1 MARPRSSRSALLVAA
16 ERIFAERGLAGAR
29 TEEIASAARINNAML
44 HYYFETK
51 EKLYQAV
58 LENLFQQLLL
68 SLRDPLSRTPAPRAA
83 LLGFVDRYINFLQQ
97 HPNYP
102 RLLQREIME
111 RGPYLRVVVE
121 RYLGPIFSSLAR
133 ILRAGI
139 RRGEFRSVDVNQTV
153 VSLIAIT
160 VFYFAATPVMSLVLG
175 GNAYDAR
182 RVAARKRAVVDF
194 VRHGLLRSPHQKP
207 SAATNRKRA
216 KKKGKRR

>member
-1 MARPRSSRSALLVAA
+1 MARPRSSRSALLAAA

-29 TEEIASAARINNAML
+29 TEEIASAARINKAML

-58 LENLFQQLLL
+58 LKNLFQQLHL

-207 SAATNRKRA
+207 SAAANRKRT
-216 KKKGKRR
+216 KKKRSKR

>member
-29 TEEIASAARINNAML
+29 TGEIASAARINKAML

-58 LENLFQQLLL
+58 LENLFQQLHL

-182 RVAARKRAVVDF
+182 RVAVRKRAVVDF
-194 VRHGLLRSPHQKP
+194 VRHGLLRSPHQNP
-207 SAATNRKRA
+207 SANVNRKRA
-216 KKKGKRR
+216 RKKGRKR

>member
-1 MARPRSSRSALLVAA
+1 MARPHSSRSALLVAA

-29 TEEIASAARINNAML
+29 TEEIASAARINKAML

-58 LENLFQQLLL
+58 LENLFQQLHL

-139 RRGEFRSVDVNQTV
+139 RRGEFRPVDVNQTV

-194 VRHGLLRSPHQKP
+194 VRHGLLRSPYQKP
-207 SAATNRKRA
+207 SAATNRTRA
-216 KKKGKRR
+216 KKKGRKR

>member
-1 MARPRSSRSALLVAA
+1 MEVYTQNCLSGCNPEPPRGSGVAGRSVCQHRTSHLLYVVARGAGLEPATSRLVIGCSVPLSYPRVTFSLSLKQRYLVWINP
-16 ERIFAERGLAGAR
+16 RIRNLRGLSRRGDR
-29 TEEIASAARINNAML
+29 GRC
-44 HYYFETK
+44 HY
-51 EKLYQAV
+51 
-58 LENLFQQLLL
+58 
-68 SLRDPLSRTPAPRAA
+68 PL
-83 LLGFVDRYINFLQQ
+83 
-97 HPNYP
+97 
-102 RLLQREIME
+102 LLQREIME
-111 RGPYLRVVVE
+111 RGPYLHVVVE
-121 RYLGPIFSSLAR
+121 RYLGPIFGSLAR

-216 KKKGKRR
+216 KKKWRKR

>member
-1 MARPRSSRSALLVAA
+1 MPRPRTARSALLVAA
-16 ERIFAERGLAGAR
+16 EHIFAERGLAGAR
-29 TEEIASAARINNAML
+29 TGEIASAAHINKAML

-58 LENLFQQLLL
+58 LESLFQQLHP
-68 SLRDPLSRTPAPRAA
+68 SLREPLSRTPAPRAA

-111 RGPYLRVVVE
+111 RGPYLHVVVE

-175 GNAYDAR
+175 SNAYDAR

-216 KKKGKRR
+216 KKR

>member
-1 MARPRSSRSALLVAA
+1 MTRPRSSRSALLVAA

-29 TEEIASAARINNAML
+29 TEEIASAARINKAML

-58 LENLFQQLLL
+58 LENLFQQLHL

-121 RYLGPIFSSLAR
+121 RYLGPIFGSLAR

-216 KKKGKRR
+216 KKKGKKR

>member
-1 MARPRSSRSALLVAA
+1 MARPRSSRSALLAAA

-29 TEEIASAARINNAML
+29 TEEIASAARINKAML

-58 LENLFQQLLL
+58 LENLFQQLHL
-68 SLRDPLSRTPAPRAA
+68 SLRDPLSRTPASRAA
-83 LLGFVDRYINFLQQ
+83 LLGFVDRYINFLQE

-207 SAATNRKRA
+207 SATVNRKRT
-216 KKKGKRR
+216 KKKRSKK

>member
-1 MARPRSSRSALLVAA
+1 MARPRSSRSALLAAA

-29 TEEIASAARINNAML
+29 TEEIASAARINKAML

-58 LENLFQQLLL
+58 LENLFQQLHL

-121 RYLGPIFSSLAR
+121 RYLGPIFGSLAR

-216 KKKGKRR
+216 KKKGRKR